1 MKNLQSMTNLNAA
14 HQALAEAFS
23 AVEALFTQVNDEKIN
38 AKPTEKWS
46 FGEEMVHLTLSTNGT
61 GMLLSSP
68 EERLMPSDHPSRS
81 YDEIVK
87 EYLEKLALNPTIG
100 QSIADKEPKQYTLG
114 ALRENF
120 VAAAQAALQAI
131 PRWDESKADQW
142 MVWKHPLLG
151 KMTAREMVY
160 FTVYHTRHHWAT
172 LSVKAA

>member
-1 MKNLQSMTNLNAA
+1 MTDLNAA

-46 FGEEMVHLTLSTNGT
+46 FGEEMVHLTMSTNGT

-68 EERLMPSDHPSRS
+68 EERLIPSDHPSRS

-87 EYLEKLALNPTIG
+87 EYREKLALNPTIG
-100 QSIADKEPKQYTLG
+100 QSIADKEPKQYTAS
-114 ALRENF
+114 ALQDNF
-120 VAAAQAALQAI
+120 VAAAQAALQVI
-131 PRWDESKADQW
+131 PQWDESKADEW

-151 KMTAREMVY
+151 KMTAREMIY
-160 FTVYHTRHHWAT
+160 FTVYHTRHHLAT
-172 LSVKAA
+172 LSAKAV